1 MSTVA
6 KRGYDGAILGPDV
19 GGAAA
24 AALCAKKGLRTL
36 MAPLQP
42 VGAARDS
49 EGWLLPGAH
58 PMPPPLRQPS
68 AAAGALDEVGIGADL
83 ARQAG
88 AQGAFP
94 VPRERL

>member
-6 KRGYDGAILGPDV
+6 KRVYDVAILGPDV

-42 VGAARDS
+42 GTRWGSARTWRAS
-49 EGWLLPGAH
+49 
-58 PMPPPLRQPS
+58 RRRK
-68 AAAGALDEVGIGADL
+68 
-83 ARQAG
+83 ARS
-88 AQGAFP
+88 
-94 VPRERL
+94 RS

>member
-42 VGAARDS
+42 VGAARES
-49 EGWLLPGAH
+49 GGWLLPGAH
-58 PMPPPLRQPS
+58 PMLPPLRQLS
-68 AAAGALDEVGIGADL
+68 AAAGVLDEGGLGAGP
-83 ARQAG
+83 ARQAA
-88 AQGAFP
+88 AQGA
-94 VPRERL
+94 VQMRNER